1 VKSLNP
7 GDRLG
12 PYEVLALIGA
22 GGMGE
27 VYRAHDT
34 TLGREVAV
42 KVLPER
48 FASNP
53 ERLARFDQEAR
64 LLASVNHPNI
74 ATIHG
79 VAHAESGPA
88 LVLELIDGQTLQDR
102 LDFGPLP
109 LSEALRISSQVADAL
124 EAAHERGIV
133 HRDLKPANIKIRPDG
148 TVKVLD
154 FGIAK
159 LLDSSEHPIAGA
171 ATVTETGVGVAI
183 GTPTYMS
190 PEQARGAEV
199 TRRSDVWAF
208 GAVLFEM
215 LTGTVAFSGP
225 TPSDVVA
232 GILQRTPDWSALPPT
247 TPAAITR
254 LLKRCLEREP
264 RARLHD
270 IGDARLELED
280 AERILRN
287 EEGARDQAAR
297 DDASGLLHRRVRWAA
312 IISLA
317 TLALAIYLWSLQGRD
332 ALQEVRLQLAPPTGT
347 RFVSVPAVS
356 PDGRNIVFATVPDA
370 GGDVRLWLRPL
381 SASGATE
388 LPGTTGASYPF
399 WSADSR
405 SIAFFAEGKLKRVA
419 ATGGNPVI
427 ICDAEVGR
435 GGLWLEDDTI
445 VFAPAALAPL
455 MRVNAA
461 GGEPTTWT
469 RLQDD
474 ETGHRF
480 PQRLPDRQLLY
491 FSVNRTPLQSGT
503 RVVALDDPHR
513 AIAFF
518 PTRGAGE
525 YVNGFLVFVP
535 MGIGGRS
542 ALLAQRL
549 TLPSGQLT
557 GEPVEIGETRIS
569 ETLGRHVIA
578 TAPGGVIAWLGPTDG
593 IGQFTWVGRDGR
605 VLGTVGTPGRQFGVE
620 LSPDRQQLA
629 TFRADEIWAMD
640 LARPVPI
647 RVTRGAGNRHP
658 IWSPDATQILS
669 LFQGRGIGTFDLVAT
684 AVSTGNSATRRQAP
698 GMVRPMGW
706 THDGRVVWT
715 EATGSSAL
723 WTMPVGGEP
732 APFLQDGA
740 FIAEAR
746 VSPDGHW
753 IAYSTNRSGRFEIE
767 VTSFPVPGPRYLV
780 SVDGGGYPRW
790 RADGRELYFLSPDAR
805 LMAATFA
812 PGSPPAIASP
822 VALFEVRLI
831 AHPDRGNFA
840 AYEYDVDADGS
851 RFLINRMVT
860 PPETDMT
867 VIVNW
872 DPSR

>member
-1 VKSLNP
+1 MKSLNP

-12 PYEVLALIGA
+12 PYEVLAPIGA

-27 VYRAHDT
+27 VYRAHDS
-34 TLGREVAV
+34 TLGRDVAL

-48 FASNP
+48 FAGNP
-53 ERLARFDQEAR
+53 ERLARFDREAR

-79 VAHAESGPA
+79 VAHSESGPV

-102 LDFGPLP
+102 LDVGPLP
-109 LSEALRISSQVADAL
+109 LSEALHISKQLADAL
-124 EAAHERGIV
+124 EAAHDRGIV
-133 HRDLKPANIKIRPDG
+133 HRDLKPANIKIRSDG

-159 LLDSSEHPIAGA
+159 LLGSGDPEGEASG
-171 ATVTETGVGVAI
+171 ATVTETNVGVAI

-225 TPSDVVA
+225 TPSDVLA

-270 IGDARLELED
+270 IGDARIEIED
-280 AERILRN
+280 AERTLRDG
-287 EEGARDQAAR
+287 EQAPVQPAR
-297 DDASGLLHRRVRWAA
+297 DDATPWSGRRVGWAA
-312 IISLA
+312 IISVA
-317 TLALAIYLWSLQGRD
+317 TLGLAIYLWSSRSED
-332 ALQEVRLQLAPPTGT
+332 ARQEVRLQLAPPTGT
-347 RFVSVPAVS
+347 RFVSAPAVS
-356 PDGRNIVFATVPDA
+356 PDGRQMVFATVPEA

-381 SASGATE
+381 SASAATE
-388 LPGTTGASYPF
+388 LSGTLGASYPF
-399 WSADSR
+399 WSADGR
-405 SIAFFAEGKLKRVA
+405 SIAFFAGGRLKRVA

-427 ICDAEVGR
+427 VCDAEAGR

-445 VFAPAALAPL
+445 VFAPTAFSPL

-461 GGEPTTWT
+461 GGEPATWT

-480 PQRLPDRQLLY
+480 PQRLPNRQLLY

-503 RVVALDDPHR
+503 RLVAIDDPHR
-513 AIAFF
+513 TIAFF
-518 PTRGAGE
+518 PTGGAAE

-535 MGIGGRS
+535 MGTGGRI

-549 TLPSGQLT
+549 ALPTGQLM
-557 GEPVEIGETRIS
+557 GEPVDIGETRIS
-569 ETLGRHVIA
+569 ETLGRYVSA
-578 TAPGGVIAWLGPTDG
+578 TAPSGVIAWLGPTDG
-593 IGQFTWVGRDGR
+593 IGQFTWVARDGR
-605 VLGTVGTPGRQFGVE
+605 VLSTVGTPARQFGVE

-629 TFRADEIWAMD
+629 TFRDDEIWTLD
-640 LARPVPI
+640 LARTVPI
-647 RVTRGAGNRHP
+647 RVTRGVGNRHP

-669 LFQGRGIGTFDLVAT
+669 LFQGRGLGTFDIVAT
-684 AVSTGNSATRRQAP
+684 VVSTGNSATRRQATN
-698 GMVRPMGW
+698 MVKPVGW
-706 THDGRVVWT
+706 THDGRVVWI
-715 EATGSSAL
+715 EAAPSATAGDAI
-723 WTMPVGGEP
+723 WTMPVDGDP
-732 APFLQDGA
+732 APLLQDGGKI
-740 FIAEAR
+740 FEAR
-746 VSPDGHW
+746 VSPDGRW
-753 IAYSTNRSGRFEIE
+753 IAYSTNRSGRPEIE
-767 VTSFPVPGPRYLV
+767 VTSFPVPGPRHLV
-780 SVDGGGYPRW
+780 TVDGGGYPRW

-805 LMAATFA
+805 LMAATFS
-812 PGSPPAIASP
+812 PGSPPAIGPPA
-822 VALFEVRLI
+822 ALFEVRLI
-831 AHPDRGNFA
+831 AHPDRGSFA
-840 AYEYDVDADGS
+840 ALRIRRRRRRVTLPHQPDG
-851 RFLINRMVT
+851 VA
-860 PPETDMT
+860 P
-867 VIVNW
+867 
-872 DPSR
+872 